1 MTVPDELAEAF
12 ANLGPPPPR
21 APGLSVALACAARGW
36 SVFPCGPDKKPLT
49 EHGFKDATTD
59 PGAVCALWAKCPQAS
74 VGVAT
79 GASGLVVVDVDTG
92 KGDVDGYD
100 GWHELT
106 AADPGL
112 EATTL
117 VETPSGGLHV
127 YYRANGHRVMS
138 AAGRLAPGI
147 DTRAEGGYVIAG
159 GSPGYLYVDGHGPER
174 LASLPPGL
182 GEKLAFAKRRNGDEK
197 PAGQIPEGRRD
208 ATLTSLAGTMRRRGL
223 SEDAIYAALAAEN
236 KASCRPP
243 LPDAQVRKIAG
254 SVGRYEPKASVI
266 APPAPPSIESTPAS
280 AISYIDWPLFWAKDH
295 AEQEWLFDD
304 VLAKG
309 RAHSI
314 YAKHGTGKSLFAV
327 YMAAQITA
335 SGKAVVQYLDYEM
348 TEADLF
354 ERLDDMG
361 YGPGTDFSRL
371 RYAML
376 PSLPPLD
383 TAAGA
388 AALVGAIDE
397 LQAEFPDVPVVTILD
412 TMSRAVKGEE
422 NDADTFRAFYSHT
435 GIRLKQRGVT
445 WVRLDHAGKDKDQ
458 GQRGSSSKGDD
469 VDVVWR
475 LETSE
480 NGIVLKRE
488 KTRMAWVPETVTFGV
503 FYGPLRY
510 ARLTEDWPAGTG
522 ALANLLDRLNVPVE
536 ATVRVAG
543 KRLRD
548 IDEGRRQNLIAAAL
562 KWRRDHLSERGNTP
576 GNSGEQTRVT
586 DPVTS
591 GNEAQFSLGNTPGNS
606 GTQGPGVMG
615 NTGDSLRESV
625 PGSTLNGID
634 LDDMP

>member
-1 MTVPDELAEAF
+1 MQPDDDLAQAF
-12 ANLGPPPPR
+12 ADLGPPPR
-21 APGLSVALACAARGW
+21 AAGLSVALECAARGW
-36 SVFPCGPDKKPLT
+36 HVFPCGPDKQPLT
-49 EHGFKDATTD
+49 RHGFKDATTD
-59 PGAVCALWAKCPQAS
+59 PEGVQALWASCPQAS
-74 VGVAT
+74 IGVAT
-79 GASGLVVVDVDTG
+79 GASGLVVVDLDCKNG
-92 KGDVDGYD
+92 QPGLDE
-100 GWHELT
+100 WHKIVSASQE
-106 AADPGL
+106 PL

-117 VETPSGGLHV
+117 VETPSGGMHV
-127 YYRANGHRVMS
+127 YYQANGHRVAS
-138 AAGRLAPGI
+138 SAGRLAPGI
-147 DTRAEGGYVIAG
+147 DARAEGGYVIAG
-159 GSPGYLYVDGHGPER
+159 GSPGYLYVDGHGPEL
-174 LASLPPGL
+174 LAPLPPGL
-182 GEKLAFAKRRNGDEK
+182 GERLSFAKRRNGDEK

-208 ATLTSLAGTMRRRGL
+208 STLASLAGTMRRRGL
-223 SEDAIYAALAAEN
+223 SADAIYAALAAEN
-236 KASCRPP
+236 KASCKPP

-254 SVGRYEPKASVI
+254 SVGRYEPARPVQTQEED
-266 APPAPPSIESTPAS
+266 PAPLDSTPAS
-280 AISYIDWPLFWAKDH
+280 TIAYIDWPLFWAQDH

-327 YMAAQITA
+327 YMAAQIAA

-361 YGPGTDFSRL
+361 YGTGTDFSRL

-383 TAAGA
+383 TAVGA
-388 AALVGAIDE
+388 AALMGAVDA
-397 LQAEFPDVPVVTILD
+397 LQEEFPDVPVVTILD
-412 TMSRAVKGEE
+412 TMSRAVRGEE

-488 KTRMAWVPETVTFGV
+488 KTRMAWVPEIVTFGV

-522 ALANLLDRLNVPVE
+522 ALANLLDRLDVSVE

-543 KRLRD
+543 ARLRD
-548 IDEGRRQNLIAAAL
+548 VGEGRRQSLIVAAL
-562 KWRRDHLSERGNTP
+562 KWRRDRLAEPGNTP
-576 GNSGEQTRVT
+576 GNSGNRPGVT

-591 GNEAQFSLGNTPGNS
+591 GNKAQFSFGNTPGNS
-606 GTQGPGVMG
+606 GTQGPGVTG

-625 PGSTLNGID
+625 PGSTLDGID
-634 LDDMP
+634 IGDMP